1 MRTHSTT
8 RHGTLYDDVTAKK
21 KQRQRPAKEFQ
32 QLKPND
38 QVKHNSKPS
47 IFTFVITHNLSKHC
61 DKVIHTIIDKKKH
74 YLIKRTMIG
83 GVKTIDCNDVNPDLL
98 MLDSYNSCDGGIKTE
113 PGMMYAGGKTY
124 ITLDNKGWQGSTTTI
139 LEERTLPVAVCED
152 FNSSYSQHSDS
163 NSNSRPETPVTGV
176 RGRRPGRKA
185 AKAAELE
192 EEQGSPEEQ
201 ERLRIRRERN
211 KEAAARCRKRKMD
224 QIETL
229 EQQVGFSFLLF
240 IKN

>member
-1 MRTHSTT
+1 
-8 RHGTLYDDVTAKK
+8 
-21 KQRQRPAKEFQ
+21 
-32 QLKPND
+32 
-38 QVKHNSKPS
+38 
-47 IFTFVITHNLSKHC
+47 
-61 DKVIHTIIDKKKH
+61 
-74 YLIKRTMIG
+74 MIG

-98 MLDSYNSCDGGIKTE
+98 MLDSYNNCDGGIKTE
-113 PGMMYAGGKTY
+113 PGMMSAAGGKTY

-139 LEERTLPVAVCED
+139 LEERTLPVAIYED
-152 FNSSYSQHSDS
+152 FNSSYSQYSDS
-163 NSNSRPETPVTGV
+163 NSNHSRPETPVTSV

-185 AKAAELE
+185 AKAVELE

-229 EQQVGFSFLLF
+229 EKQVGFNLF
-240 IKN
+240 